1 MKNRARQRAN
11 RKINEEML
19 ELRDMCG
26 IKDPTPYEAVK
37 EIINELRKN
46 KERSKHGIH
55 EYASRI

>member
-1 MKNRARQRAN
+1 MKNRTRQRAN
-11 RKINEEML
+11 RKIKEEML

-46 KERSKHGIH
+46 KERSKHGIR
-55 EYASRI
+55 EYAGRI

>member
-1 MKNRARQRAN
+1 
-11 RKINEEML
+11 ML

-55 EYASRI
+55 EYAGRI

>member
-11 RKINEEML
+11 RKIKEEML

-55 EYASRI
+55 EYTSRV